1 MSLLMCI
8 QSSAACL
15 VTRKANDK
23 RTVMELT
30 SILRKMRPE
39 DPVVYDFALFGIGIG
54 DKYLKPQI

>member
-1 MSLLMCI
+1 
-8 QSSAACL
+8 
-15 VTRKANDK
+15 
-23 RTVMELT
+23 MELT